1 MTEIVEE
8 EIRIMRLQFYLRL
21 VKAAVKEQRVVPLI
35 DTRDGSAAFYT
46 GSEGIYVF
54 MKDFLT

>member
-1 MTEIVEE
+1 M
-8 EIRIMRLQFYLRL
+8 
-21 VKAAVKEQRVVPLI
+21 KAAVKEQRAVPLI

-54 MKDFLT
+54 MKDFLTQNQTILLPPE